1 MPRLVLILWHYT
13 HITIS
18 DFFLREVIL
27 QSHAIEVLDFHDA
40 HRVSD
45 LSLAGLESNHAEI
58 EGLNLLGQTNL
69 RRLKFFILCLQLQ
82 ALVIDALVFF
92 VEILDLVQETQDVV
106 LVDNVLIGQ

>member
-1 MPRLVLILWHYT
+1 VPRLFLIPWHNP
-13 HITIS
+13 HIAIP
-18 DFFLREVIL
+18 DLLLREVFL
-27 QSHAIEVLDFHDA
+27 QGHAIEILDFHDA

-45 LSLAGLESNHAEI
+45 LSLACLESNHAEI

-92 VEILDLVQETQDVV
+92 VEIFDLVQETQDVV
-106 LVDNVLIGQ
+106 LVDHVLVGQ

>member
-1 MPRLVLILWHYT
+1 MPRLFLIPWHNP
-13 HITIS
+13 HIAIS
-18 DFFLREVIL
+18 DLLLREMCL
-27 QSHAIEVLDFHDA
+27 QGHAIEVLDFHDA

-45 LSLAGLESNHAEI
+45 FSLAGLESNHAEI

-92 VEILDLVQETQDVV
+92 VEILDLVQETQNVV
-106 LVDNVLIGQ
+106 LVDHVLVGQ